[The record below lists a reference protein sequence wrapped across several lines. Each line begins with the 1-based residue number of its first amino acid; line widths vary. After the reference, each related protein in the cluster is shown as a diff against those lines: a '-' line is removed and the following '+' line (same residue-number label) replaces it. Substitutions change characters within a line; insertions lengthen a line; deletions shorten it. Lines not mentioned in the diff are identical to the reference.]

1 MPGGNVEAVMR
12 MHEGEFRS
20 KGDEAVP
27 TASRQSE
34 PTATSSPQT
43 AADRRVQG
51 FIRLRQEDRMVRKQE
66 TPESFDSGVSKSG
79 GCLLSH
85 LV

>member
-1 MPGGNVEAVMR
+1 MRSRSAIADCEDCLSRIWSPRGRHEVPGGNVEAVMR

-34 PTATSSPQT
+34 PTATSSPQPLL
-43 AADRRVQG
+43 
-51 FIRLRQEDRMVRKQE
+51 I
-66 TPESFDSGVSKSG
+66 GVFKA
-79 GCLLSH
+79 LSA
-85 LV
+85 